1 MQAMLENIGFLIGD
15 VARSMRRRFDERAR
29 KSGATGA
36 QWRTLKILERHEG
49 LNQGQIAELLEVEPI
64 TCCRMIDRLEE
75 AGLVE
80 RRRDP
85 ADRRAWRIHL
95 TDKARPVL
103 AELRDI
109 ADAMIETAL
118 QGLSA
123 AERDALIASLNVI
136 RSNVTQT
143 QESKEAANG

>member
-1 MQAMLENIGFLIGD
+1 MPENIGFLIGD

-36 QWRTLKILERHEG
+36 QWRTLKILARHEG

-85 ADRRAWRIHL
+85 ADRRAWRIFL

-103 AELRDI
+103 AELHDI
-109 ADAMIETAL
+109 AGAMIETAL

-136 RSNVTQT
+136 RSNMTQT